1 MSKLVTRLARDFYV
15 RPTLKVAQDLIGKY
29 LVFETGGRLLSSR
42 LVEVEAYIGESD
54 PACHAAVGKTE
65 RNKVM
70 YGVGGFSYIYFIYG
84 MYNCLNVV
92 TESEGFP
99 AAVLIRGAEPDD
111 GVDIMK
117 GHYSNTGSNKLTN
130 GPGKICKAFGLTRE
144 HNGIDLVSGALYLE
158 DRGYKPSKIERSS
171 RIGIKKGADK
181 KWRFFEPSSEYVSI
195 VPKRNTFV

>member
-1 MSKLVTRLARDFYV
+1 VIQGMSKLVTRLARDFYV

-92 TESEGFP
+92 TESEG
-99 AAVLIRGAEPDD
+99 
-111 GVDIMK
+111 
-117 GHYSNTGSNKLTN
+117 YSNTGSNKLTN